1 MATRI
6 SAQRTRI
13 LTMDRMV
20 NGTLVVV
27 VCELYLSGS
36 IRVDGGYD
44 IETKRIERGREVWM

>member
-1 MATRI
+1 
-6 SAQRTRI
+6 
-13 LTMDRMV
+13 MDRMV